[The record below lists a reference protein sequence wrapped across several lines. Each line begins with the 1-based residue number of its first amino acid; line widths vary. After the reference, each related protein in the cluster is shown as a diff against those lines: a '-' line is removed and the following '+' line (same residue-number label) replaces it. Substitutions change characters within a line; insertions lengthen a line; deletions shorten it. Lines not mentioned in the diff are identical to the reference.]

1 MCRSIFLLIFSFL
14 AIVTI
19 LVLQEAFPEIMARV
33 ILATV
38 FVVAIRKAT
47 QYSRTRKTIVAIIC
61 TMISIVIA
69 YHFVK
74 ML

>member
-38 FVVAIRKAT
+38 FVVAIGKT
-47 QYSRTRKTIVAIIC
+47 IQYSRTEKTMVAIIC

>member
-38 FVVAIRKAT
+38 FVVAIGKAI
-47 QYSRTRKTIVAIIC
+47 QSSRTGKTIVAIIC
-61 TMISIVIA
+61 TMISIAIA

-74 ML
+74 L

>member
-38 FVVAIRKAT
+38 FVVTIRKVI
-47 QYSRTRKTIVAIIC
+47 QYSRTGKTMVAIIC

-74 ML
+74 L